1 MTEVARIIKTLSN
14 TRKTIK
20 SACSEN
26 GIEYSLFE
34 GQAEVLR
41 KIDQCSVCNH
51 WRLIKSLEQDADGFP
66 VCKVCVEVYG
76 I

>member
-1 MTEVARIIKTLSN
+1 MTEVARIVKTLTN

-20 SACSEN
+20 TACGEC

-34 GQAEVLR
+34 GQSEVLR
-41 KIDQCSVCNH
+41 AIDQCSLCNH
-51 WRLIKSLEQDADGFP
+51 WRQIKTLEQDADGFP
-66 VCKVCVEVYG
+66 ICKVCAEVYG